1 MTVTT
6 TVGDGETAD
15 GDGMDVSLKETVPLG
30 VDVATEATV
39 STDTTGG
46 GGGGGSYGGGGTGV
60 IEELYKADD

>member
-15 GDGMDVSLKETVPLG
+15 GDGMNVSLKETVPLG

-39 STDTTGG
+39 PTDTTDGG
-46 GGGGGSYGGGGTGV
+46 DGNTGV